1 MYNCTITNVSN
12 MVQWKHDINQG
23 QGRFHIPTS
32 CQCQTYLLNNMMV
45 QNIFDIKKTQL
56 TMRKSLNVGR

>member
-1 MYNCTITNVSN
+1 